1 MTKQETKSKEYK
13 EPIKAKQ
20 QTNRGKENKA

>member
-13 EPIKAKQ
+13 ETVKVKQ
-20 QTNRGKENKA
+20 QINRGKENKA